1 MFFKD
6 IIGQKEIKQQLIQ
19 SVKDGYIPH
28 ARLLSGP
35 EGVGKVALALAY
47 ARYLSCS
54 SRQEDDACGLCP
66 SCIKYNKLSHPDL
79 HFVFPI
85 VKDSKKK
92 REICDDYLTEWRTF
106 VLQNPYFNLT
116 SWLNFIGADNSQGMI
131 YAKESDEIIRKLNL
145 KAYESEYKIMIVWLP
160 EKMHEAC
167 SNKLL
172 KMIEEPPFH
181 TVFLLISENPDRI
194 IGTIQSR
201 TQRLPIPPIRP
212 EDMDKTL
219 SSTVANDSERSNLV
233 HLANGNYLKAVE
245 IIETSIETKQHLEL
259 FKSIMRNSWRRDVK
273 NMKVEAD
280 AFAQLGRERQKYFLV
295 YSQNLIRENFLYR
308 LNIPEINYLNPEE
321 ADFSTNFSPY
331 VNEKNVEDLMEE
343 LALAEKHIE
352 SNVNPRM
359 VFFDLSMKIAVLIKK
374 Q

>member
-19 SVKDGYIPH
+19 SVKNGYIPH

-54 SRQEDDACGLCP
+54 DRKETDACGLCP
-66 SCIKYNKLSHPDL
+66 SCIKYNKLSHTDL

-85 VKDSKKK
+85 VKNDKKK
-92 REICDDYLTEWRTF
+92 KEICDDYLSEWRTF
-106 VLQNPYFNLT
+106 VGQNPYFNLS
-116 SWLNFIGADNSQGMI
+116 SWLGFIGAENSQGMI
-131 YAKESDEIIRKLNL
+131 YARESDEIIRKLNL
-145 KAYESEYKIMIVWLP
+145 KAYESAYKIMLIWLP

-172 KMIEEPPFH
+172 KMIEEPPSY
-181 TVFLLISENPDRI
+181 TVFLLISENSDRI

-201 TQRLPIPPIRP
+201 TQRLPVPPIQP
-212 EDMDKTL
+212 EDMDYAL
-219 SSTVANDSERSNLV
+219 SLKVADATERANLV
-233 HLANGNYLKAVE
+233 HLANGSYLKALE
-245 IIETSIETKQHLEL
+245 IIDTSLETKHYLEL
-259 FKSIMRNSWRRDVK
+259 FKTIMRNSWLRNVK
-273 NMKVEAD
+273 GMKKD
-280 AFAQLGRERQKYFLV
+280 AESFAGLGRERQKYFLA
-295 YSQNLIRENFLYR
+295 YAQKLIRENFLYR
-308 LNIPEINYLNPEE
+308 LNLPEINYLSQEE
-321 ADFSTNFSPY
+321 AGFSDNFSPY
-331 VNEKNVEDLMEE
+331 VDEKNVESLMEE

-359 VFFDLSMKIAVLIKK
+359 VFFDVSLKIAVLIKK
-374 Q
+374 

>member
-6 IIGQKEIKQQLIQ
+6 IIGQREIKQQLIQ

-54 SRQEDDACGLCP
+54 NRNEEDACGHCP
-66 SCIKYNKLSHPDL
+66 SCIKYDKLSHPDL

-85 VKDSKKK
+85 IKNDKKK
-92 REICDDYLTEWRTF
+92 KEICDDYLTEWRTF
-106 VLQNPYFNLT
+106 VEQNPYFNLR
-116 SWLNFIGADNSQGMI
+116 SWLNFIGAENSQAMI
-131 YAKESDEIIRKLNL
+131 YARESEEIMHKLNL
-145 KAYESEYKIMIVWLP
+145 KAYESEYKIMIIWLP

-181 TVFLLISENPDRI
+181 TVFLLVSEDPDRI
-194 IGTIQSR
+194 MGTIQSR
-201 TQRLPIPPIRP
+201 TQRLPVPPILP
-212 EDMDKTL
+212 EDMNRAL
-219 SSTVANDSERSNLV
+219 SSKITNDSDRSNLV
-233 HLANGNYLKAVE
+233 HLANGSYLKALE
-245 IIETSIETKQHLEL
+245 IIGTSVETQQYLDL
-259 FKSIMRNSWRRDVK
+259 FKTIMRNCWRRDVK
-273 NMKVEAD
+273 NMKSLTET
-280 AFAQLGRERQKYFLV
+280 FTGLGRERQKYFLA
-295 YSQNLIRENFLYR
+295 YAQNLIRENFLYR
-308 LNIPEINYLNPEE
+308 LNLPEINYLNLEE
-321 ADFSTNFSPY
+321 ADFSGNFSPY
-331 VNEKNVEDLMEE
+331 VNEKNVEELMTE

-374 Q
+374 